1 MDIYSAIVIITVLL
15 LAVTV
20 TDIYTNRVI
29 SIKTKHNSVLVCLC
43 IGLAIFF
50 EWAGMRL
57 DGADPSL
64 IFLHKTA
71 KLCEFCFSPVISALA
86 AMSYSR
92 IKRPIPVIAILAGH
106 ALFEIIALQFG
117 LVISIDENN
126 VYNRGSLY
134 FVYIIIFSASII
146 YCVVSVIREDVRH
159 YTKPAPVL
167 IATLIFLAVGIGIQ
181 MVYSDIRI
189 DYMCVAIA
197 NYLLYNHRNKMIF
210 QLDGLTRL
218 LNRRCYEKD
227 IERLNSSAV
236 FINMDVNKFKE
247 INDTYGHT
255 TGDYY
260 LKSIAEIIRRN
271 FGRYGSCY
279 RTGGDEFCVVVTKH
293 TDAVQQCIGSFRAD
307 IDKRRSKDVVFPA
320 VAVGYAYFD
329 GSNSHRQAV
338 FEQADE
344 MMYSVK
350 KEIKEK
356 ENG

>member
-29 SIKTKHNSVLVCLC
+29 SKRTRRNSVVVCFC

-50 EWAGMRL
+50 EWAALKL
-57 DGADPSL
+57 DGADSSL
-64 IFLHKTA
+64 IFLHKAA
-71 KLCEFCFSPVISALA
+71 KLCEFCFAPVISVAA

-106 ALFEIIALQFG
+106 TIFEIIALHFG
-117 LVISIDENN
+117 SVISIDENN
-126 VYNRGSLY
+126 IYHRGNLY
-134 FVYIIIFSASII
+134 FIYILVFSASIV

-167 IATLIFLAVGIGIQ
+167 MATLIFLAVGIGIQ
-181 MVYSDIRI
+181 IAYSDIRI
-189 DYMCVAIA
+189 DYMCVAMA

-247 INDTYGHT
+247 INDTFGHT

-271 FGRYGSCY
+271 YGKYGSCY
-279 RTGGDEFCVVVTKH
+279 RTGGDEFCVVMTKH
-293 TDAVQQCIGSFRAD
+293 IDMAQECISGFRAD
-307 IDKRRSKDVVFPA
+307 IDKRRSKDVVFPD

-329 GSNSHRQAV
+329 GSNGHRQAIL
-338 FEQADE
+338 EQADE

-350 KEIKEK
+350 KEIKEGK
-356 ENG
+356 QA

>member
-29 SIKTKHNSVLVCLC
+29 SIKTKHNSIFVCFC
-43 IGLAIFF
+43 IGFAILF
-50 EWAGMRL
+50 EWAGIKL
-57 DGADPSL
+57 NGADSSL
-64 IFLHKTA
+64 IFLHKVI
-71 KLCEFCFSPVISALA
+71 KLCEFSLAPVISTMA
-86 AMSYSR
+86 AISYSR
-92 IKRPIPVIAILAGH
+92 IKRPKVIIAVMLAH
-106 ALFEIIALQFG
+106 TVFEIIALHFG
-117 LVISIDENN
+117 AVISVDENN
-126 VYNRGSLY
+126 VYHRGSLY
-134 FVYIIIFSASII
+134 FVYILVFSAAII
-146 YCVVSVIREDVRH
+146 YCIACVVREDIRH

-210 QLDGLTRL
+210 QLDGLTHL

-227 IERLNSSAV
+227 VERLNSSAV

-260 LKSIAEIIRRN
+260 LKSIAEMIRRN

-307 IDKRRSKDVVFPA
+307 IDKRRSKDIVFPA

-338 FEQADE
+338 LEQADE